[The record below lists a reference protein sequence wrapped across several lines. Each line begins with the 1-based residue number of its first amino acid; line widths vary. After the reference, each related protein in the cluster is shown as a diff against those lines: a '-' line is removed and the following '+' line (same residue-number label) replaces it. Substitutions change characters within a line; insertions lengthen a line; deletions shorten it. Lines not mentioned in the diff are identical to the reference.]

1 MTIGAKIVN
10 SLALNSLRAGLLCLA
25 ASSYSYAQSL
35 PSKNECEGKLT
46 AHFNV
51 LEKNDSAGKFSP
63 AISDSD
69 YTSQLKQSCAVN
81 QRSQL
86 NQHLADLKATAEND
100 DGDLPAASSA
110 IGACEYSYGVI
121 KEHFNRLKKEYS
133 SYCEKIDAVTKSAED
148 CRKSTGDSVKQC
160 IDTFHSKQKEAED
173 KFSAITKDLI
183 DDKKLLDQMKARR
196 AQNVRAIEAFKS
208 DRYKLAAN
216 PLLTADQLEN
226 AGGFEISEYKQF
238 VTRDTPPTIL
248 KRNNSP
254 SEGELIDEQDLA
266 ADNVEKYLAQLSSLK
281 NQSSDISRKLDAQF
295 AELKRREEKLKTEGS
310 PDLTGKALAAAPL
323 ATAATTAMNNKTPAV
338 SPGISGSGSGASALP
353 MVAALG
359 LVGAA
364 AKNSGAS
371 NSGSMPQPALP
382 SLKAAPTPL
391 AATAFGGSETSADR
405 NAVKAAETNK
415 EEKKIEPAPAAT
427 ASFTSSFGA
436 DGSSRAG
443 TLKRGAA
450 NASPTA
456 PASSS
461 PGESYA
467 NTGDFGSMPSRAPS
481 SRSTPSA
488 AGEVTNLLGQMKSL
502 FDFGGEGAG
511 TGGPEAAFGGG
522 VPAMGGAVA
531 PASEAPGEYAEAA
544 TVAPSD
550 YHYTPN
556 DPEGEAA
563 LLQSADLAIL
573 PESLFVRVHKRHKRC
588 QELGLLVVNLGG
600 IR

>member
-1 MTIGAKIVN
+1 MTIGVKIVN
-10 SLALNSLRAGLLCLA
+10 SLARNSLRAGLLCLA

-51 LEKNDSAGKFSP
+51 LERNDSASKFSP

-69 YTSQLKQSCAVN
+69 YTNQLKQSCTVS
-81 QRSQL
+81 QRSLL

-100 DGDLPAASSA
+100 DDDLSTASSS

-121 KEHFNRLKKEYS
+121 KEHFNRLKKEYTG
-133 SYCEKIDAVTKSAED
+133 YCEKIDAVTKSVED

-173 KFSAITKDLI
+173 KFSAIAKDLI
-183 DDKKLLDQMKARR
+183 DDKKLLDQIKARR
-196 AQNVRAIEAFKS
+196 AQNVRASDAFKS

-238 VTRDTPPTIL
+238 VSRDTPPTIL

-254 SEGELIDEQDLA
+254 SEGKLIDEQNLA

-281 NQSSDISRKLDAQF
+281 GQSIDTSRKLDALS
-295 AELKRREEKLKTEGS
+295 AELKRREERLKTEAS
-310 PDLTGKALAAAPL
+310 PDLTGKALAAAPF
-323 ATAATTAMNNKTPAV
+323 ATAATAAITNKTPTV
-338 SPGISGSGSGASALP
+338 SPGVSSSGSSALP
-353 MVAALG
+353 VVAALG
-359 LVGAA
+359 LAGAA

-371 NSGSMPQPALP
+371 SSGSMPPPTLP
-382 SLKAAPTPL
+382 SLKAAPPPL
-391 AATAFGGSETSADR
+391 AATAFGGSETSADK
-405 NAVKAAETNK
+405 NTVKAAEATK
-415 EEKKIEPAPAAT
+415 EEKKSDPAPLT
-427 ASFTSSFGA
+427 AGLTSSFGA
-436 DGSSRAG
+436 DGSSRTG

-450 NASPTA
+450 NAGTAAPTT
-456 PASSS
+456 SS

-467 NTGDFGSMPSRAPS
+467 NTGGDFGSMPSRAPS
-481 SRSTPSA
+481 SRSTTSA

-522 VPAMGGAVA
+522 APNIGGAVA
-531 PASEAPGEYAEAA
+531 PASEALGEYAEAA

-550 YHYTPN
+550 YQYTSN
-556 DPEGEAA
+556 DPEGDAA